1 MCYTTATMKNF
12 FFVFV
17 CLVSGIV
24 CADSSASSAKPS
36 VARRE
41 MLPAAPGGVF
51 VANADIVFQRLAD
64 RICGPYEVKDFLGR
78 VSLRGDWGTG
88 ERLMFKSPGEGYYRL
103 RVACADGTPAEAT
116 FAVVPDPH
124 LRLRNRASSFGVD
137 AAFNWCASRGSFD
150 CPWNDGDTFRT
161 TADLLALSGITHV
174 RDRLSWS
181 GTQPKAG
188 NAPDFSLYLER
199 VRMLRSRG
207 LMVTDVFHDAPAFA
221 RPEKGL
227 PRDLAALYAFCKAAG
242 ACFGEDVVCWEF
254 WNEEDTTFSGAPVW
268 DYMSAMK
275 AAYLGFHAGGAR
287 LVANGAVSAVR
298 RGVYDAC
305 MAANGLKDYCDVY
318 NTHVYL
324 PPSDH
329 DAYHDDLV
337 RYLARAGMPGRV
349 RMITESGTF
358 LEGNAKALSVRADCA
373 AHTPEQEA
381 IVCEFVPKSQIL
393 HLQRGTAIDFHFV
406 FAAYSEAGGKKD
418 WGLLRRDGSVK
429 PAFCAFSALC
439 EQLGSATLLGEVE
452 TPDGIRA
459 FAFRQPDG
467 TCTLACWGLSEVD
480 ETVGSMST
488 AALSAR
494 GTAVLPIPSAGI
506 AACTVTDIVG
516 GKSTIAVRG
525 DVFEIPVTRFP
536 CYVSGLKV
544 VPRVIR
550 PATPPGAWEPVIAA
564 ADLERRVVLQ
574 VELNPADFSVTRN
587 RTLAE
592 SVSDS
597 RRLAVRIWN
606 FSEEPLAGH
615 LETENGALRGLPAE
629 MSVPA
634 QGSVALEASYDPPEG
649 VPGYD
654 FNLKIG
660 GVFGGRRISRL
671 VLPIRL
677 QKRFLDTCRVVELD
691 WRTPSRWKRNT
702 SAETCVC
709 VWDEKEGALR
719 FDLEWKEGVDRW
731 FYPVY
736 NLDLP
741 NETLVGAKKLEFA
754 VKTAQDKVE
763 NDFLGQYVM
772 VVEPGR
778 PLTMIPYDAPI
789 HTWETRLVDLGHLTF
804 DKPPTVL
811 QIGSNP
817 KGSKM
822 TFWLKDVRL
831 LK

>member
-1 MCYTTATMKNF
+1 MNF
-12 FFVFV
+12 LIAVIV
-17 CLVSGIV
+17 CLAAGIV
-24 CADSSASSAKPS
+24 CADSSAADAEPS

-41 MLPAAPGGVF
+41 MLPSAPGGVF
-51 VANADIVFQRLAD
+51 VADADIEFRRLSA
-64 RICGPYEVKDFLGR
+64 RLRGPYEVKDFFGR
-78 VSLRGDWGTG
+78 LSLRGDWAAG
-88 ERLMFKSPGEGYYRL
+88 ERLTFKSPGMGYWRL
-103 RVACADGTPAEAT
+103 RVACEEGGPAEAT

-124 LRLRNRASSFGVD
+124 ARPRGRTSPFGVD
-137 AAFNWCASRGSFD
+137 AAFSWCASRGSFD
-150 CPWNDGDTFRT
+150 CPWNGGDTFRT
-161 TADLLALSGITHV
+161 TADLLALSGVTHV
-174 RDRLSWS
+174 RERLSWS
-181 GTQPKAG
+181 ETQPKAG
-188 NAPDFSLYLER
+188 AAPDFSLYLER
-199 VRMLRSRG
+199 ARMLRARG
-207 LMVTDVFHDAPAFA
+207 LTVTDVFHDAPAFA

-242 ACFGEDVVCWEF
+242 ASFGDDVMCWEF

-275 AAYLGFHAGGAR
+275 AAYLGFRAGGAR

-305 MAANGLKDYCDVY
+305 LAANGLKDYCDVY

-329 DAYHDDLV
+329 DAYHDDLE
-337 RYLARAGMPGRV
+337 RYLARAGMPGRA
-349 RMITESGTF
+349 RIITESGTF
-358 LEGNAKALSVRADCA
+358 LEGNAKAPSVRADCA

-439 EQLGSATLLGEVE
+439 GQLGTATLLGEAE
-452 TPDGIRA
+452 APDGVRA
-459 FAFRQPDG
+459 FVFRQPDG
-467 TCTLACWGLSEVD
+467 TYTLACWGLSEVD
-480 ETVGSMST
+480 EAVGSMAT

-494 GTAVLPIPSAGI
+494 GTATLSLAAAGL
-506 AACTVTDIVG
+506 ASCSVTDIVG
-516 GKSTIAVRG
+516 GKSAVTARDG
-525 DVFEIPVTRFP
+525 VFEIPVTRFP
-536 CYVSGLKV
+536 CYVAGLKAA
-544 VPRVIR
+544 PRVTR
-550 PATPPGAWEPVIAA
+550 PATSPGAWTPVTAA

-574 VELNPADFSVTRN
+574 VDLNPSDFSVSRN

-592 SVSDS
+592 SVADS
-597 RRLAVRIWN
+597 RRLAVRVWN
-606 FSEEPLAGH
+606 FSEKALAGR
-615 LETENGALRGLPAE
+615 LETENGVLRGLPSE

-634 QGSVALEASYDPPEG
+634 QGSVAFEATYDPPEG
-649 VPGYD
+649 EPGHD
-654 FNLKIG
+654 FDLRVG
-660 GVFGGRRISRL
+660 GVFGGRRISCL

-691 WRTPSRWKRNT
+691 WRTPSRWRRNT
-702 SAETCVC
+702 SAESCSC
-709 VWDEKEGALR
+709 AWDEKEGALR
-719 FDLEWKEGVDRW
+719 FDLAWKEGVDRW
-731 FYPVY
+731 FYPIY
-736 NLDLP
+736 GLALP
-741 NETLVGAKKLEFA
+741 DETLVGAKKLEFA

-763 NDFLGQYVM
+763 NDFFGQYVM
-772 VVEPGR
+772 VSEPGR
-778 PLTMIPYDAPI
+778 PLTLIPYDAPI
-789 HTWETRLVDLGHLTF
+789 HVWETRLVDLGHLTF
-804 DKPPTVL
+804 DKPPTAL
-811 QIGSNP
+811 QLGANP